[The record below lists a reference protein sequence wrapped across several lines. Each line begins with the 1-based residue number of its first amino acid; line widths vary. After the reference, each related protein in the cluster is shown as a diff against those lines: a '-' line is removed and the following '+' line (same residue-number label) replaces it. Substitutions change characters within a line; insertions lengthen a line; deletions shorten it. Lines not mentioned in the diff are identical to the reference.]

1 MKERLDPHTASPK
14 AIKAML
20 KLEDYTHHCG
30 LEHALVELVKIRASQ
45 INGCAYCLDMH
56 TRDARSAGESEQRLY
71 VLSAWTESPLYSE
84 RERAALAWTE
94 ALTRIADSGVPDAV
108 YNQAREHFS
117 EEELVN
123 LSLLVGGINIW
134 NRLAV
139 AFHRQHP
146 MEPAGL
152 GAVG

>member
-1 MKERLDPHTASPK
+1 MRGA
-14 AIKAML
+14 
-20 KLEDYTHHCG
+20 
-30 LEHALVELVKIRASQ
+30 
-45 INGCAYCLDMH
+45 
-56 TRDARSAGESEQRLY
+56 AGESEQRLY
-71 VLSAWTESPLYSE
+71 VLGAWRESPLYSE

-94 ALTRIADSGVPDAV
+94 ALTRIADQGIPDAV
-108 YNQAREHFS
+108 YNRAREHFS

-123 LSLLVGGINIW
+123 LSLLVGAINIW

-146 MEPAGL
+146 VEPGAL